1 VRTPGAILST
11 AALLWGFVQAPFFHI
26 HPEDF
31 DHPATSTPAH
41 MHVHLVPL
49 APGPMLCALTADD
62 DAVDVEWGIART
74 SAVSFAVDLSVP
86 EAILIPAPTL
96 VSAAVQTP
104 QQRGH
109 DPPELTPK
117 QSRAPPA

>member
-1 VRTPGAILST
+1 VRAPGAILST

-31 DHPATSTPAH
+31 DHPATATPAH
-41 MHVHLVPL
+41 MHIHL
-49 APGPMLCALTADD
+49 APVALGPALSALTADD

-74 SAVSFAVDLSVP
+74 SAVSFAVDLSIR
-86 EAILIPAPTL
+86 EAILISAPTFA
-96 VSAAVQTP
+96 STAVQIP
-104 QQRGH
+104 QQCGH

-117 QSRAPPA
+117 QPRAPPA

>member
-1 VRTPGAILST
+1 VRAPGAILST

-31 DHPATSTPAH
+31 DHPAPATLS
-41 MHVHLVPL
+41 HVHVRSAPA
-49 APGPMLCALTADD
+49 APGPAISALTADD
-62 DAVDVEWGIART
+62 DAVDVEWGIARV
-74 SAVSFAVDLSVP
+74 SAVSLAVDLSIP
-86 EAILIPAPTL
+86 DTILIPAPTF

>member
-1 VRTPGAILST
+1 MRTPGTILST
-11 AALLWGFVQAPFFHI
+11 AALVWGFVQAPFLHI

-31 DHPATSTPAH
+31 DHPATATLT
-41 MHVHLVPL
+41 HVHVRS
-49 APGPMLCALTADD
+49 APSASGPMLCALTADD

-74 SAVSFAVDLSVP
+74 SAVAFAVDFNVP
-86 EAILIPAPTL
+86 EAIYIPAPTL

>member
-11 AALLWGFVQAPFFHI
+11 AALVWGFVQAPFFHI

-31 DHPATSTPAH
+31 DHPATATLT
-41 MHVHLVPL
+41 HVHFRSVPV

-74 SAVSFAVDLSVP
+74 SAVSFAVDLSIR
-86 EAILIPAPTL
+86 EAIYIPAPTL